1 MALYNLLIVITI
13 FLSLFVFFKKLKL
26 LRDDIS
32 FSEHKM
38 IGAENKS
45 PVVLGG
51 IYILIVFFILSENSS
66 IFLKITTVLITLL
79 GFMSDKNILPNPKI
93 RLFLQ
98 IMILLGLSY
107 FEDLEINDLRLD
119 FLNLLLMN
127 NFFNLFF
134 TVFCLAILIN
144 GSNFLDGLNGLV
156 SGYYLIV
163 LLSLLLLWNNNP
175 NIVNLEKDFLILIL
189 FSLLIFFIFNIFGQ
203 VYLGDS
209 GTYLVS
215 LLIGVYLVKF
225 NMNNDF
231 ISPYYIAVLLWYP
244 AFENF
249 FSISRRISK
258 KNHVSSADN
267 LHLHHLIFLFLKS
280 KSLFFKNFLN
290 PSCTVFLLLI
300 NIPSMI
306 IASLYASKSNIML
319 VIILFNVSLYLLTYY
334 FFSKNFV
341 DKK

>member
-1 MALYNLLIVITI
+1 MALHDLLIIITI
-13 FLSLFVFFKKLKL
+13 FLLIFVFFKKLKL
-26 LRDDIS
+26 FIDDIS

-38 IGAENKS
+38 IGAENES

-66 IFLKITTVLITLL
+66 IILNITAVLITLL
-79 GFMSDKNILPNPKI
+79 GLMSDKNILPNPKV

-98 IMILLGLSY
+98 VMILLGLSY
-107 FEDLEINDLRLD
+107 YEGLEINDLRLD
-119 FLNLLLMN
+119 FLNLLLMDD
-127 NFFNLFF
+127 FFNLFF

-163 LLSLLLLWNNNP
+163 LLSLLFLWNNNP
-175 NIVNLEKDFLILIL
+175 NIIDLEKDFLILIL
-189 FSLLIFFIFNIFGQ
+189 FSLLVFFIFNIFGQ

-225 NMNNDF
+225 NMNNDV

-258 KNHVSSADN
+258 KNNVSSADN

-280 KSLFFKNFLN
+280 KKLFFKNFLN
-290 PSCTVFLLLI
+290 PSCTIFLLLI
-300 NIPSMI
+300 NTPSMI

-319 VIILFNVSLYLLTYY
+319 VIILFNVFLYSLTYY

-341 DKK
+341 NKK